1 LTNNFKFNVIH
12 HFSILTDGDKT
23 NGKDLLKIV
32 HSQLDVGTEKMGGG
46 LIVGKNSSPLLA
58 SLSKFSLPLSLEI
71 ENVDPG
77 LE

>member
-1 LTNNFKFNVIH
+1 
-12 HFSILTDGDKT
+12 
-23 NGKDLLKIV
+23 
-32 HSQLDVGTEKMGGG
+32 LDVGTEKMGGG